1 MKVPCGLGRRRDHK
15 NEPAMRTTTLSAP
28 CWRVVATLSLLL
40 LLATV
45 VSPVWAQS
53 RLERSGVTLRWKL
66 DLADIVADKRALAEL
81 HGGPPAGGGQAHH
94 LVVALHDSA
103 SGRRIENAVVR
114 AQLRETGI
122 TVEPAKVLLPMK
134 VNDQAS
140 YGQFFVMA
148 KHGPYRF
155 RVWVRL
161 PQRTDEIE
169 FEGQVRSPHRTA
181 R

>member
-1 MKVPCGLGRRRDHK
+1 
-15 NEPAMRTTTLSAP
+15 MRTISLPAP
-28 CWRVVATLSLLL
+28 CRRFATTMWLLL
-40 LLATV
+40 LLATML
-45 VSPVWAQS
+45 SPVLAQS

-81 HGGPPAGGGQAHH
+81 HGVPPKGQAHH
-94 LVVALHDSA
+94 LVVALYDSTT
-103 SGRRIENAVVR
+103 GRRIEDAVVR
-114 AQLRETGI
+114 AQLREGGVI
-122 TVEPAKVLLPMK
+122 DEPAKVLLPMK

-140 YGQFFVMA
+140 YGQIFGA
-148 KHGPYRF
+148 ARAGPYRF

-169 FEGQVRSPHRTA
+169 FAIKARSPHRHE